1 VKDWYPKGG
10 DFISAPSVVSWVKD
24 ADQRLDIF
32 GVTSDNQLGHQTW
45 YGSGW
50 YPGSNEWEKL
60 GGPLEAYAHRPSGS
74 PSQEL

>member
-1 VKDWYPKGG
+1 M
-10 DFISAPSVVSWVKD
+10 VSWVQN

-32 GVTSDNQLGHQTW
+32 GVTTDNQLGHQTW

-60 GGPLEAYAHRPSGS
+60 GGPLEAYVRPLAE
-74 PSQEL
+74 PSSKEL